1 MKTSYQ
7 ILIAVVLVI
16 GAAVIV
22 ALDLGSDGIEV
33 STQEEGGHDHAAM
46 TAGSGSMQPVVLD
59 DEAARRIGVTLATVE
74 RRVLPGEL
82 RSVGTVVYDE
92 TRLATVNPKIEGWVE
107 TLHVDFTGAPVVR
120 GEPLMAVYSPAL
132 VTAQEELILAARVAA
147 EAEGERAR
155 RTADEM
161 LTAARRRL
169 TYWDVPESEIQRIE
183 GAGVPDRTIT
193 LDAPATGVVVEKN
206 VVEGD
211 RIVPGQAVYR
221 IADLSRV
228 WIEAE
233 VYEKDLSQV
242 GLGQR
247 AEVTFEAYPGR
258 HYDAVVT
265 YVHPTVSMQ
274 SRTARVRLEV
284 PNPREALKPGMYA
297 QLSFRA
303 LPAPST
309 LVVPRSAVVT
319 TGQRTLVFV
328 SEGRAMLPREVVPG
342 RSVGQLVEILQGV
355 EEGERVVSSAA
366 FLIDAE
372 SNLGT
377 MTGGVLEG
385 EAMDMVTSESDSAT
399 GTVDHSGHNE

>member
-7 ILIAVVLVI
+7 ILIAAGLVVS
-16 GAAVIV
+16 AAAIV
-22 ALDLGSDGIEV
+22 ALDLESDGTGIA
-33 STQEEGGHDHAAM
+33 TQDEGGHDHAAM

-59 DEAARRIGVTLATVE
+59 EEAARRIGVTLATVE

-92 TRLATVNPKIEGWVE
+92 TRLAAVNPKIEGWVE
-107 TLHVDFTGAPVVR
+107 TLHIDFTGAPVVR
-120 GEPLMAVYSPAL
+120 GEPLMAIYSPAL
-132 VTAQEELILAARVAA
+132 VAAQEELILAARVAV

-155 RTADEM
+155 TTADQM
-161 LTAARRRL
+161 LAAARRRL
-169 TYWDVPESEIQRIE
+169 AYWDVPEAEIVRIE
-183 GAGVPDRTIT
+183 AAGVPDRTIT

-221 IADLSRV
+221 IADLSLV

-233 VYEKDLSQV
+233 VYEKDLSKV
-242 GLGQR
+242 GLGQH
-247 AEVTFEAYPGR
+247 AEVAFEAYPGR
-258 HYDAVVT
+258 RYDAVVT
-265 YVHPTVSMQ
+265 YVHPTVSIQ

-284 PNPREALKPGMYA
+284 PNPGEELKPGMYA

-303 LPAPST
+303 LPTPPT

-328 SEGRAMLPREVVPG
+328 SEGRALIPREVVPG
-342 RSVGQLVEILQGV
+342 RSAGQLVEILRGV

-377 MTGGVLEG
+377 MTGATVG
-385 EAMDMVTSESDSAT
+385 ESMDMPTSETDAAVD
-399 GTVDHSGHNE
+399 TVDHSAHNQ

>member
-1 MKTSYQ
+1 MKTSHQ
-7 ILIAVVLVI
+7 ILIAAALVI
-16 GAAVIV
+16 GAAAIV
-22 ALDLGSDGIEV
+22 ALDLGSDGAG
-33 STQEEGGHDHAAM
+33 SPTQEEEGHDHAAM

-59 DEAARRIGVTLATVE
+59 EEAARRIGVTLAAVE
-74 RRVLPGEL
+74 RRVLPVEL

-107 TLHVDFTGAPVVR
+107 TLHIDFTGAPVVR

-132 VTAQEELILAARVAA
+132 VTAQEELILAARVAG

-155 RTADEM
+155 TTADQM
-161 LTAARRRL
+161 LAAARRRL
-169 TYWDVPESEIQRIE
+169 AYWDVPLEEIERIE
-183 GAGVPDRTIT
+183 STGVPDRTVT

-221 IADLSRV
+221 IADLSLV

-242 GLGQR
+242 GLGQH

-258 HYDAVVT
+258 RYDAVVT
-265 YVHPTVSMQ
+265 YVHPTVSIQ

-284 PNPREALKPGMYA
+284 PNPREELKPGMYA
-297 QLSFRA
+297 QLSFHA
-303 LPAPST
+303 LPAPPT
-309 LVVPRSAVVT
+309 LVVPRSAVVA

-328 SEGRAMLPREVVPG
+328 SEGRALLPREVVPG
-342 RSVGQLVEILQGV
+342 RSAGQLVEILQGV

-377 MTGGVLEG
+377 MTGEAQGA
-385 EAMDMVTSESDSAT
+385 EAMDMATGAADSAT
-399 GTVDHSGHNE
+399 GSVDHSAHNR

>member
-7 ILIAVVLVI
+7 ILIAAGLIV
-16 GAAVIV
+16 GAAAIV
-22 ALDLGSDGIEV
+22 ALDLNSEGTDV
-33 STQEEGGHDHAAM
+33 ATQDEAGHDHAAM
-46 TAGSGSMQPVVLD
+46 TAGSGSMQPVVMD
-59 DEAARRIGVTLATVE
+59 DEAARRIGVTLAAVE

-107 TLHVDFTGAPVVR
+107 TLHIDFTGAPVVR
-120 GEPLMAVYSPAL
+120 GEPLMAIYSPAL
-132 VTAQEELILAARVAA
+132 VAAQEELILAARVAA

-155 RTADEM
+155 TTADQM
-161 LTAARRRL
+161 LAAARRRL
-169 TYWDVPESEIQRIE
+169 AYWDVPQAEIERIE
-183 GAGVPDRTIT
+183 EAGVPDRTIT

-221 IADLSRV
+221 IADLSLV

-242 GLGQR
+242 GLGQH

-258 HYDAVVT
+258 LYDAVVT
-265 YVHPTVSMQ
+265 YMHPTVSIQ

-284 PNPREALKPGMYA
+284 PNPREELKPGMYA
-297 QLSFRA
+297 QLAFHA
-303 LPAPST
+303 LPAPPT

-328 SEGRAMLPREVVPG
+328 SEGPALLPREVVPG

-377 MTGGVLEG
+377 MTGAVPEG
-385 EAMDMVTSESDSAT
+385 EAMDMATSGADSA
-399 GTVDHSGHNE
+399 GAVDHSAHNR